1 MLQKNETTMRRASAT
16 RRIASSAV
24 ALMIAGCNGGAAIVG
39 QDGGS
44 RPQDGSAVVEDPRW
58 GEETAQGPRVQGSS
72 MGMMTVN
79 GHRGAAFDS
88 NGDGQ
93 ADEIDIDGDGISDG
107 EDIDGDGVITVWS
120 DLQGEDDDI
129 EEENTAAS
137 TVINVTPAA
146 VSNQLAA
153 VEPLPGE
160 SPSGPMMGAA
170 GGVATTGGMVAT
182 NSSTAG
188 VLRARNQGG
197 LGSCATFA
205 VSAAIAMT
213 RYRREVTAN
222 PTLDI
227 NTLWPSPLYL
237 YQNFSE
243 WNPPRSLPDGGVTNG
258 TCDGTITKQNMSRFV
273 THGAPAESEL
283 PYPTNT
289 TPMASY
295 CTAPGSDRAETSPNR
310 EAFRIAGIASID
322 PTNFRED
329 ARRTLSMRRPIV
341 FSVSL
346 PEGFHEWRRTSAFNA
361 NMATGTDTTQV
372 YRGRGRCTGEH
383 CSGHA
388 MVITDY
394 DDTRGAYRVLNS
406 WGTDWGDQGYIWWA
420 YESLEALRPSALV
433 PIPLPATA
441 PPALT
446 TPNPTGF
453 TVTQVPGTTAYLAPV
468 QQGRDTAWALWVRV
482 RLSEPATY
490 NGSFS
495 QFPPTLRFGGGSFD
509 TPMIEGDIPLV
520 IPGTSASSCYN
531 ILGAVGAPLQMNKLW
546 FTLRNGVRVPPREFP
561 DIVVPA
567 PAATPPPLPATC
579 PRTDAGT

>member
-1 MLQKNETTMRRASAT
+1 MLQKDETTMRRAHTT
-16 RRIASSAV
+16 RRIATSAV
-24 ALMIAGCNGGAAIVG
+24 AWMIAGCNGGAAIVG
-39 QDGGS
+39 QDGGA
-44 RPQDGSAVVEDPRW
+44 RTQDGGVVVEDPRW
-58 GEETAQGPRVQGSS
+58 GKETAQGPRVQGTS
-72 MGMMTVN
+72 MGMVTVN

-93 ADEIDIDGDGISDG
+93 ADEIDIDGDGVSDG

-120 DLQGEDDDI
+120 DLEDDDDDL
-129 EEENTAAS
+129 EEESAAAS
-137 TVINVTPAA
+137 TVVTVTPAA
-146 VSNQLAA
+146 VSNQFAV

-160 SPSGPMMGAA
+160 SPSGPMVGPV
-170 GGVATTGGMVAT
+170 GGVDTNGGMVAT
-182 NSSTAG
+182 SSATAG

-197 LGSCATFA
+197 LGSCSTFA

-213 RYRREVTAN
+213 RYRREVATN

-237 YQNFSE
+237 YQYNSR
-243 WNPPRSLPDGGVTNG
+243 WIPGRSLADGGMTSG
-258 TCDGTITKQNMSRFV
+258 TCDGTNSKQNMSRFV
-273 THGAPAESEL
+273 THGAPAESDL
-283 PYPTNT
+283 PYPTDT

-295 CTAPGSDRAETSPNR
+295 CSMPASDRATTSASR
-310 EAFRIAGIASID
+310 EAFRITGIASID
-322 PTNFRED
+322 PRNFREE
-329 ARRTLSMRRPIV
+329 ARRVLSMRRPIV
-341 FSVSL
+341 FGVSL

-361 NMATGTDTTQV
+361 NMPTGTDTTQV
-372 YRGRGRCTGEH
+372 YRGRGQCTGEH

-420 YESLEALRPSALV
+420 YESLEALRPYGLV

-446 TPNPTGF
+446 TPNPMGF
-453 TVTQVPGTTAYLAPV
+453 TVTQVPGTSAYLAPV
-468 QQGRDTAWALWVRV
+468 KQGDDTWWAIWLRV

-490 NGSFS
+490 DGSNS
-495 QFPPTLRFGGGSFD
+495 RFPPTLRFGGGTFD
-509 TPMIEGDIPLV
+509 TTMIEGDLPLV
-520 IPGTSASSCYN
+520 IPGTSASSCFDVQR
-531 ILGAVGAPLQMNKLW
+531 AVGGTLEANNVW
-546 FTLRNGVRVPPREFP
+546 FTLRDGTQIQRPLP

-567 PAATPPPLPATC
+567 PAAPPPPLPGTC
-579 PRTDAGT
+579 RRPDAGA